1 MLLTTKMFIEEKL
14 WRDRKIFER
23 TLQVE
28 MSRIKKMKDGARGE
42 RKKLRGAIQTRDK
55 KRG

>member
-1 MLLTTKMFIEEKL
+1 MKKNYGMIERYL
-14 WRDRKIFER
+14 NVTSGDV
-23 TLQVE
+23 TNQ
-28 MSRIKKMKDGARGE
+28 KMKDGAKGE